1 MALGDVQITIIT
13 PCLNGADFVRG
24 AIDSVLRQDN
34 GINIEHIVLDAGSTD
49 DTRNILSEYS
59 SLRIVAEPD
68 KGSHDAMNKG
78 LRMARG
84 GIIGFLNT
92 DDFYQ
97 DGAFAAA
104 VREFSREPELD
115 MLCLS
120 HEVCSEDGATLDQ
133 GSLKMDGLRLEELS
147 MGVPAFNS
155 RFFRRRLF
163 VDVGEF
169 NITYDFAADREFL
182 IRCALSGVISKT
194 LPLKGYTY
202 CKHKGSRTLSPCRS
216 ALEAMINEHARMASY
231 FSGLS
236 GISLKERQIFNSWKI
251 MEALRMVKCLLCQQ
265 RGTDACKAMLGSLRE
280 DPEWIRSLLR
290 GMCIRWGITE

>member
-24 AIDSVLRQDN
+24 AIDSVLRQDD

-59 SLRIVAEPD
+59 SLRIVTEPD

-120 HEVCSEDGATLDQ
+120 HEVCNEDGATLDQ
-133 GSLKMDGLRLEELS
+133 GNLKMDGLRLEELS

-155 RFFRRRLF
+155 RFFR
-163 VDVGEF
+163 
-169 NITYDFAADREFL
+169 
-182 IRCALSGVISKT
+182 
-194 LPLKGYTY
+194 
-202 CKHKGSRTLSPCRS
+202 SR
-216 ALEAMINEHARMASY
+216 
-231 FSGLS
+231 
-236 GISLKERQIFNSWKI
+236 
-251 MEALRMVKCLLCQQ
+251 
-265 RGTDACKAMLGSLRE
+265 
-280 DPEWIRSLLR
+280 
-290 GMCIRWGITE
+290 